1 MAEKRLLVVDDRPEL
16 GEVVRRAAVDIGYEV
31 QVTVHANEFMRV
43 FEEFDPTVVV
53 LDIVMPDIDGIE
65 LVKWLYERGTDAKV
79 FVTTAFNP
87 HYAQMAEALGEAKG
101 LDISLIKKPFRV
113 AELRDALR

>member
-16 GEVVRRAAVDIGYEV
+16 GEVVRRAAESIGYEV
-31 QVTVHANEFMRV
+31 KVTVHANEFMRV

-79 FVTTAFNP
+79 FVTTAFNS

-101 LDISLIKKPFRV
+101 LDVSFIKKPFRIT
-113 AELRDALR
+113 ELREALS

>member
-1 MAEKRLLVVDDRPEL
+1 MGDRRLLVVDDRPEL
-16 GEVVRRAAVDIGYEV
+16 GELVRRVAEDIGYEV
-31 QVTVHANEFMRV
+31 QVTVHANEFMRI
-43 FEEFDPTVVV
+43 FGSFDPTVVV

-65 LVKWLYERGTDAKV
+65 LVKWLYERGATAKV

-101 LDISLIKKPFRV
+101 LDVSLIKKPFRI
-113 AELRDALR
+113 AELRAALS